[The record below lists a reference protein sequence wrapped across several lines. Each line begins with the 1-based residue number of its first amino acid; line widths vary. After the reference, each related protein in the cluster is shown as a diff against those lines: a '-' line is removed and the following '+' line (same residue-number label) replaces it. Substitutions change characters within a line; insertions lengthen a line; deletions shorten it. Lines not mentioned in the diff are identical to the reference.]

1 MIFKGESTCRALA
14 LYFHFR
20 ALLMPLCQC
29 PSVNGEDYNGRKK
42 ERVSFICSTIS
53 AIASTQ
59 VERWVI
65 RDLKTSQFQ
74 LMQR

>member
-1 MIFKGESTCRALA
+1 MIFKGESKCRALA

-42 ERVSFICSTIS
+42 GASFFYMQHNFCDSINTSG
-53 AIASTQ
+53 A
-59 VERWVI
+59 VGNKR
-65 RDLKTSQFQ
+65 LKN
-74 LMQR
+74 